1 MFLTLAL
8 GLFIAVGA
16 NAQEVQSTC
25 HTSDEG
31 TNAKGDWYVGTGDI
45 GNVAWTEWSVS
56 PTVGYGITDDIVLSA
71 SVSQA
76 DSEADINLDV
86 SARYFKSGYFAYV
99 STTGLSIDNLK
110 LGVGKLFTIH
120 KGVYVDP
127 KLVYDTNAKTT
138 NLLLGFGLKF

>member
-1 MFLTLAL
+1 MKKMFLTVALAI
-8 GLFIAVGA
+8 GTLFAA
-16 NAQEVQSTC
+16 NAQNE
-25 HTSDEG
+25 
-31 TNAKGDWYVGTGDI
+31 KGDWYVGTGDI

-56 PTVGYGITDDIVLSA
+56 PTVGYGITDDIMLSA

-110 LGVGKLFTIH
+110 LGVGKMFTIH

-127 KLVYDTNAKTT
+127 KLVYDTNAKTA